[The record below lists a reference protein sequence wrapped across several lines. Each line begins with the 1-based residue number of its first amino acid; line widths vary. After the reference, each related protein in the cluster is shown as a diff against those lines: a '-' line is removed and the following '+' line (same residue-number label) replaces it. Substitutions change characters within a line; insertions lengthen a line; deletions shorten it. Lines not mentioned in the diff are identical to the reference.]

1 MVMMVVSDIADVCRG
16 QLVVRIEGSSM
27 ASTSLNSSER
37 LSSWGSSNQ
46 EATVV
51 HKWML
56 KQIYAKTQVGI

>member
-51 HKWML
+51 HK
-56 KQIYAKTQVGI
+56 